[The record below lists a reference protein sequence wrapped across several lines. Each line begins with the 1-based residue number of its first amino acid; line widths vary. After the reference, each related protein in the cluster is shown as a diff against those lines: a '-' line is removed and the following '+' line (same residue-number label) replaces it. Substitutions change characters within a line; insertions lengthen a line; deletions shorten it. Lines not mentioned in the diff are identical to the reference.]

1 MRYLTEKGLPWQG
14 EIRGAVS
21 GSERRQTKRMGM
33 RALGFNARVLP
44 ALGVCAETELPAGA
58 QIRHRSRCD
67 LLGQIHGCALCPVR
81 SLLG

>member
-1 MRYLTEKGLPWQG
+1 
-14 EIRGAVS
+14 
-21 GSERRQTKRMGM
+21 MGM

-67 LLGQIHGCALCPVR
+67 LLGQIHGCALCPVW